1 VTAARC
7 WLDREPHPG
16 WHNMAVDAA
25 LLELAEAG
33 LATIRLYRWRPACL
47 SFGRHEP
54 AGRRYDR
61 RRIEELGLD
70 CVRRPTGGRAVW
82 HAGELTYAVAAP
94 PDSLGNLQEA
104 YRAIH
109 QWLQGAL
116 GRLGVEATLAPRRS
130 APGPGAGPCF
140 AAAVGGEIVVRGRK
154 VLGSAQ
160 RRGTGGAFLQHGS
173 LLLDDD
179 QSQVRAV
186 LAGPATGLAGDAE
199 PPEAPLGRLLARPVA
214 FEEAAAAIA
223 AELEARGLPAF
234 QDVPPNDV
242 TARAP
247 LHYPRFQ
254 SKAWTWER

>member
-1 VTAARC
+1 
-7 WLDREPHPG
+7 
-16 WHNMAVDAA
+16 MAVDAA
-25 LLELAEAG
+25 LLELAEEG

-54 AGRRYDR
+54 AARRYDR
-61 RRIEELGLD
+61 RRIEALGLD

-94 PDSLGNLQEA
+94 RDSLGNLQEA

-109 QWLQGAL
+109 QWLQSAL

-140 AAAVGGEIVVRGRK
+140 AAAVGGEIVVGGRK

-160 RRGTGGAFLQHGS
+160 RRGAGGAFLQHGS
-173 LLLDDD
+173 LLLADD

-186 LAGPATGLAGDAE
+186 LAGPTADQAGAE
-199 PPEAPLGRLLARPVA
+199 APEAPLGRLLARPVA
-214 FEEAAAAIA
+214 FEEAAAAIV
-223 AELEARGLPAF
+223 AELEARGSPAF

-254 SKAWTWER
+254 SEAWTWER